1 MSRVRAILRR
11 STKPPFDF
19 FQRWFS
25 RLVWAKWLL
34 GFLFWELSGDLP
46 YTPWRT
52 LSETAWDVE
61 LEYPGTQKELQDFL
75 LGLAVHIRYRTTLES
90 SIEWAKENAAD
101 FDRFVANSIPPD
113 PSIGRGALGKGT

>member
-1 MSRVRAILRR
+1 MSRVSALLRR

-19 FQRWFS
+19 LQRWIS
-25 RLVWAKWLL
+25 RVVWAKWLL

-61 LEYPGTQKELQDFL
+61 QEYPGTKEELEDFL

-90 SIEWAKENAAD
+90 SIEWAKVNAAD
-101 FDRFVANSIPPD
+101 FDAFVGRSLNG
-113 PSIGRGALGKGT
+113 PSN